1 MDKLRLSMLNLRNIV
16 YKSHIVSLLSITASS
31 LLAQHYC
38 QLRMLPMENV
48 QITINHVWVMAS
60 ACMVFFMQ
68 LGFTSYEAGFSQSK
82 NAISISIRNLVEF
95 LVSSLMFYAAGFGLM
110 FGISCTGWIGT
121 NHFFTSGVLA
131 HPDNLGYTFF
141 FFQLVFAATAS
152 TILSG
157 AIAERSSFI
166 PNVVGPAFMVSVIY
180 PIFGHWAWGNLFYP
194 EQAGWLE
201 RLGFI
206 DFAGSTVV
214 HSIGGWFALAGAVV
228 LGPRVGKYNPDGSS
242 NPMGLHNVPLATL
255 GTFFLWF
262 GWFGF
267 NGGSLL
273 RASGNIGLVIV
284 NTNMASAASGVSAL
298 MMNYAM
304 ERRLDAGKLFTAVL
318 AGLVAI
324 TAGSS
329 RVSPDGAIYIGLITG
344 IVAILAQD
352 FIEKKLKVDDPV
364 AAVAVHGVGGVIGT
378 LCVALFAEKS
388 TLLVEGGNRLHQ
400 LGVQAIGVGVAF
412 AWSFGLGMFFFWC
425 LKKIVRIRVSP
436 EEEKRGLNVAEYED
450 VASWLDF
457 MRITRLQDLNVLLE
471 KRVAERTNELQKT
484 NIALGKANRLKSE
497 FLATM
502 SHELRTPLNAIIGFA
517 EVLRDEIVGTIN
529 AEQKEYLNDIHGSG
543 QHLLDMINSILDLSK
558 IEAGKLELQYE
569 EFPVKEAISAALNTV
584 MGVARKKNID
594 IITHIDEDLPAVTAD
609 KVKLKQILFNLLSNA
624 VKFTPENGRITIH
637 ANLTGQ
643 LIQIAVSDT
652 GIGIK
657 SENMDKIFEAFRQVD
672 GSYARRYEGTGLGLT
687 LTKRLV
693 ELHNGRIWVKSEYGK
708 GSTFTFTVPI
718 KSPKSPP

>member
-1 MDKLRLSMLNLRNIV
+1 
-16 YKSHIVSLLSITASS
+16 
-31 LLAQHYC
+31 
-38 QLRMLPMENV
+38 MENL
-48 QITINHVWVMAS
+48 QININHVWVMVA

-95 LVSSLMFYAAGFGLM
+95 LVSSLAFYVVGFGLM
-110 FGISCTGWIGT
+110 FGASYMGWIGT
-121 NHFFTSGVLA
+121 NHFFIGGVVTHTGSLS
-131 HPDNLGYTFF
+131 YTFF
-141 FFQLVFAATAS
+141 FYQLVFAATAS

-166 PNVVGPAFMVSVIY
+166 PNVIGPAFTVSVIY
-180 PIFGHWAWGNLFYP
+180 PMFGHWAWGNLFYP
-194 EQAGWLE
+194 GQSGWLG

-214 HSIGGWFALAGAVV
+214 HSIGGWFALAGAMV
-228 LGPRVGKYNPDGSS
+228 LGPRIGKYNPDGSS

-273 RASGNIGLVIV
+273 RASADIGLVIV
-284 NTNMASAASGVSAL
+284 NTNMAAAAAGVSAL
-298 MMNYAM
+298 IFNYAT

-329 RVSPDGAIYIGLITG
+329 RVNPDGAVYIGLITG
-344 IVAILAQD
+344 VVAIMAQD
-352 FIEKKLKVDDPV
+352 FIEKILKVDDPV

-378 LCVALFAEKS
+378 LCIAPFAEKS

-400 LGVQAIGVGVAF
+400 LGIQALGVGVAF
-412 AWSFGLGMFFFWC
+412 VWSFGLGMLFFWC
-425 LKKIVRIRVSP
+425 LKKIVGIRVSP
-436 EEEKRGLNVAEYED
+436 EEEKKGLNVTEYED
-450 VASWLDF
+450 VTSWLDF
-457 MRITRLQDLNVLLE
+457 MRITRLRDLNVVLE
-471 KRVAERTNELQKT
+471 KRVAERTDELQKT
-484 NIALGKANRLKSE
+484 NIALEKANKLKSE

-517 EVLRDEIVGTIN
+517 EVLRDEIAGTLAI
-529 AEQKEYLNDIHGSG
+529 EQKEYVEDIHSSG
-543 QHLLDMINSILDLSK
+543 QHLLNMINSILDLSK

-569 EFPVKEAISAALNTV
+569 EFPIEETVNEVLNTIV
-584 MGVARKKNID
+584 GFSDKKGIRIHTNVEEGVPSI
-594 IITHIDEDLPAVTAD
+594 TAD
-609 KVKLKQILFNLLSNA
+609 KVKFKQIMFNLLSNA
-624 VKFTPENGRITIH
+624 VKFTHENGRITIN
-637 ANLTGQ
+637 AKLTNQ
-643 LIQIAVSDT
+643 HIQIAVTDT

-657 SENMDKIFEAFRQVD
+657 SEDMDKIFEAFRQLD
-672 GSYARRYEGTGLGLT
+672 ASYARRYEGTGLGLT

-693 ELHNGRIWVKSEYGK
+693 ELHGGEIWVKSEYGK
-708 GSTFTFTVPI
+708 GSTFTFTLPL
-718 KSPKSPP
+718 KLP

>member
-1 MDKLRLSMLNLRNIV
+1 ME
-16 YKSHIVSLLSITASS
+16 SL
-31 LLAQHYC
+31 
-38 QLRMLPMENV
+38 
-48 QITINHVWVMAS
+48 QININHVWVMVA

-95 LVSSLMFYAAGFGLM
+95 LVSSLAFYVVGFGLM
-110 FGISCTGWIGT
+110 FGASHMGWIGT
-121 NHFFTSGVLA
+121 NHFFACGVATHTGSLS
-131 HPDNLGYTFF
+131 YTFF
-141 FFQLVFAATAS
+141 FYQLVFAATAS

-166 PNVVGPAFMVSVIY
+166 PNVIGPAFTVSVIY

-194 EQAGWLE
+194 DQSGWLG

-214 HSIGGWFALAGAVV
+214 HSIGGWFALAGALV
-228 LGPRVGKYNPDGSS
+228 LGPRIGKYNPDGSS

-273 RASGNIGLVIV
+273 RASADIGLVIV
-284 NTNMASAASGVSAL
+284 NTNLAAAAAGVSAL
-298 MMNYAM
+298 IFNYST

-329 RVSPDGAIYIGLITG
+329 RVNPDGAVYIGLITG
-344 IVAILAQD
+344 VVAILAQD
-352 FIEKKLKVDDPV
+352 FIEKILKIDDPV

-378 LCVALFAEKS
+378 LCVAPFAEKS
-388 TLLVEGGNRLHQ
+388 TLLVENGDRLHQ
-400 LGVQAIGVGVAF
+400 LGIQAIGVGIAF
-412 AWSFGLGMFFFWC
+412 VWSFGLGMLFFWC
-425 LKKIVRIRVSP
+425 VKKTLGIRVSP
-436 EEEKRGLNVAEYED
+436 EEEKKGLNVAEYED

-457 MRITRLQDLNVLLE
+457 IRISRLQDLNILLE
-471 KRVAERTNELQKT
+471 RRVAERTDELQKA
-484 NIALGKANRLKSE
+484 NIALEKANRLKSE

-502 SHELRTPLNAIIGFA
+502 SHELRTPLNSIIGFA
-517 EVLRDEIVGTIN
+517 EVLKDEVVGTIS
-529 AEQKEYLNDIHGSG
+529 AEQKEYLSDIHGSG
-543 QHLLDMINSILDLSK
+543 QHLLNMINSILDLSK
-558 IEAGKLELQYE
+558 IEAGKLELHYE
-569 EFPVKEAISAALNTV
+569 EFPVKEAINEVLNTII
-584 MGVARKKNID
+584 GFSNKKGIRIN
-594 IITHIDEDLPAVTAD
+594 THIHEDVPSITVD
-609 KVKLKQILFNLLSNA
+609 KVKFKQIMFNLLSNA
-624 VKFTPENGRITIH
+624 VKFTPENGRVTINASLMNQH
-637 ANLTGQ
+637 V
-643 LIQIAVSDT
+643 QIAVSDT

-657 SENMDKIFEAFRQVD
+657 SEDMDKIFEAFRQVD
-672 GSYARRYEGTGLGLT
+672 ASYARRYEGTGLGLT

-693 ELHNGRIWVKSEYGK
+693 ELHGGKIWVISEFGK
-708 GSTFTFTVPI
+708 GSTFTFTLPVKP
-718 KSPKSPP
+718 PKK

>member
-1 MDKLRLSMLNLRNIV
+1 ME
-16 YKSHIVSLLSITASS
+16 SL
-31 LLAQHYC
+31 
-38 QLRMLPMENV
+38 
-48 QITINHVWVMAS
+48 QININHVWVMVA

-95 LVSSLMFYAAGFGLM
+95 LVSSLAFYAVGFGLM
-110 FGISCTGWIGT
+110 FGASHMGWIGT
-121 NHFFTSGVLA
+121 NHFFACGVATHTGSLS
-131 HPDNLGYTFF
+131 YTFF
-141 FFQLVFAATAS
+141 FYQLVFAATAS

-166 PNVVGPAFMVSVIY
+166 PNVIGPAFTVSVIY

-194 EQAGWLE
+194 DQSGWLG

-214 HSIGGWFALAGAVV
+214 HSIGGWFALAGALV
-228 LGPRVGKYNPDGSS
+228 LGPRIGKYNPDGSS

-273 RASGNIGLVIV
+273 RASADIGLVIV
-284 NTNMASAASGVSAL
+284 NTNMAAAAAGVSAL
-298 MMNYAM
+298 IFNYAT
-304 ERRLDAGKLFTAVL
+304 EKRLNAGKLFTAVL

-329 RVSPDGAIYIGLITG
+329 RVNPDGAVYIGLITG
-344 IVAILAQD
+344 VVAILAQD
-352 FIEKKLKVDDPV
+352 FIEKILKIDDPV

-378 LCVALFAEKS
+378 LCVAPFAEKS
-388 TLLVEGGNRLHQ
+388 TLLVENGDRLHQ
-400 LGVQAIGVGVAF
+400 LGIQALGVGIAF
-412 AWSFGLGMFFFWC
+412 AWSFGLGMLFFWC
-425 LKKIVRIRVSP
+425 VKKTLGIRVSP
-436 EEEKRGLNVAEYED
+436 DEEKKGLNVAEYED

-471 KRVAERTNELQKT
+471 KRVEERTDDLQKA
-484 NIALGKANRLKSE
+484 NIALEKANRLKSE

-517 EVLRDEIVGTIN
+517 EVLRDDVVGTLS
-529 AEQKEYLNDIHGSG
+529 AEQKEYLDDIHGSG
-543 QHLLDMINSILDLSK
+543 QHLLNMINSILDLSK
-558 IEAGKLELQYE
+558 IEAGKLELHYE
-569 EFPVKEAISAALNTV
+569 EFPVKEAINEVLNTV
-584 MGVARKKNID
+584 TGFSNKKGIR
-594 IITHIDEDLPAVTAD
+594 IHTHIHEDVPSITAD
-609 KVKLKQILFNLLSNA
+609 KVKFKQIMFNLLSNA
-624 VKFTPENGRITIH
+624 VKFTPENGRVTINASLVNQH
-637 ANLTGQ
+637 
-643 LIQIAVSDT
+643 IQIAVSDT

-657 SENMDKIFEAFRQVD
+657 SEDMDKIFEAFRQLD
-672 GSYARRYEGTGLGLT
+672 ASYARRYEGTGLGLT

-693 ELHNGRIWVKSEYGK
+693 ELHRGKIWVISEFGK
-708 GSTFTFTVPI
+708 GSTFTFTLPI
-718 KSPKSPP
+718 KPQTK

>member
-1 MDKLRLSMLNLRNIV
+1 ME
-16 YKSHIVSLLSITASS
+16 SL
-31 LLAQHYC
+31 
-38 QLRMLPMENV
+38 
-48 QITINHVWVMAS
+48 QININHVWVMVA

-95 LVSSLMFYAAGFGLM
+95 LVSSLAFYVVGFGLM
-110 FGISCTGWIGT
+110 FGASHMGWIGT
-121 NHFFTSGVLA
+121 NHFFACGVATHTGSLS
-131 HPDNLGYTFF
+131 YTFF
-141 FFQLVFAATAS
+141 FYQLVFAATAS

-166 PNVVGPAFMVSVIY
+166 PNVIGPAFTVSVIY

-194 EQAGWLE
+194 DQSGWLG

-214 HSIGGWFALAGAVV
+214 HSIGGWFALAGALV
-228 LGPRVGKYNPDGSS
+228 LGPRIGKYNPDGSS

-273 RASGNIGLVIV
+273 RASADIGLVIT
-284 NTNMASAASGVSAL
+284 NTNMAAAAAGVSAL
-298 MMNYAM
+298 IFNYST

-329 RVSPDGAIYIGLITG
+329 RVNPDGAVYIGLITG
-344 IVAILAQD
+344 VVAILAQD
-352 FIEKKLKVDDPV
+352 FIEKILKIDDPV

-378 LCVALFAEKS
+378 LCVAPFAEKS
-388 TLLVEGGNRLHQ
+388 TLLVENGNRLHQ
-400 LGVQAIGVGVAF
+400 LGIQALGVGIAF
-412 AWSFGLGMFFFWC
+412 VWAFGLGMLFFWC
-425 LKKIVRIRVSP
+425 VKKTLGIRVSP
-436 EEEKRGLNVAEYED
+436 EEEKKGLNVAEYED

-457 MRITRLQDLNVLLE
+457 MRISRLQDLNILLE
-471 KRVAERTNELQKT
+471 RRVAERTDELQKA
-484 NIALGKANRLKSE
+484 NIALEKANRLKSE

-517 EVLRDEIVGTIN
+517 EVLKDEVVGTLST
-529 AEQKEYLNDIHGSG
+529 EQKEYLGDIHGSG
-543 QHLLDMINSILDLSK
+543 QHLLNMINSILDLSK
-558 IEAGKLELQYE
+558 IEAGKLELHYE
-569 EFPVKEAISAALNTV
+569 EFPVQEAINEVLNTII
-584 MGVARKKNID
+584 GFSNKKGIH
-594 IITHIDEDLPAVTAD
+594 IHTHIHEDVPSITVD
-609 KVKLKQILFNLLSNA
+609 KVKFKQIMFNLLSNA
-624 VKFTPENGRITIH
+624 VKFTPENGRVTINASLMNQH
-637 ANLTGQ
+637 V
-643 LIQIAVSDT
+643 QIAVSDT

-657 SENMDKIFEAFRQVD
+657 SEDMDKIFEAFRQLD
-672 GSYARRYEGTGLGLT
+672 ASYARHYEGTGLGLT

-693 ELHNGRIWVKSEYGK
+693 ELHGGKIWVISEFGK
-708 GSTFTFTVPI
+708 GSAFTFSLPI
-718 KSPKSPP
+718 KPQKNLSN

>member
-1 MDKLRLSMLNLRNIV
+1 MDTI
-16 YKSHIVSLLSITASS
+16 
-31 LLAQHYC
+31 
-38 QLRMLPMENV
+38 
-48 QITINHVWVMAS
+48 QININHVWVMAA

-95 LVSSLMFYAAGFGLM
+95 LVSSLMFYAVGFGLM
-110 FGISCTGWIGT
+110 FGISYMGWIGT
-121 NHFFTSGVLA
+121 NHFFANGVQTHTGNLA
-131 HPDNLGYTFF
+131 YTFF

-152 TILSG
+152 TITSG
-157 AIAERSSFI
+157 AIAERSCFI
-166 PNVVGPAFMVSVIY
+166 PNVIGPVFMVGVIY
-180 PIFGHWAWGNLFYP
+180 PIFGHWAWGSLFYP
-194 EQAGWLE
+194 DQSGWLG

-228 LGPRVGKYNPDGSS
+228 LGPRIGKYNPDGSS

-273 RASGNIGLVIV
+273 RASADIGLIIV
-284 NTNMASAASGVSAL
+284 NTNLAAAAAGVSAL
-298 MMNYAM
+298 IFNYTT

-329 RVSPDGAIYIGLITG
+329 RVAPDGAVYIGLITG
-344 IVAILAQD
+344 ILAILAQD
-352 FIEKKLKVDDPV
+352 FIEKILKVDDPV

-378 LCVALFAEKS
+378 LCVAPFAEKA
-388 TLLVEGGNRLHQ
+388 TLMVEGGNRLHQ
-400 LGVQAIGVGVAF
+400 LGIQAVGVGVAF
-412 AWSFGLGMFFFWC
+412 VWSFGLGMLFFWC
-425 LKKIVRIRVSP
+425 LKKIVGIRVSP
-436 EEEKRGLNVAEYED
+436 EEEKKGLNVAEYED

-471 KRVAERTNELQKT
+471 KRVTERTDELQKA
-484 NIALGKANRLKSE
+484 NIALEKANRLKSE

-502 SHELRTPLNAIIGFA
+502 SHELRTPLNSIIGFA
-517 EVLRDEIVGTIN
+517 EVLKDEVVGTLR
-529 AEQKEYLNDIHGSG
+529 AEQKEYLDDIHGSG
-543 QHLLDMINSILDLSK
+543 QHLLNMINSILDLSK
-558 IEAGKLELQYE
+558 IEAGKLELHYE
-569 EFPVKEAISAALNTV
+569 EFPVKEAINEVLNTIT
-584 MGVARKKNID
+584 GFSNKKGIP
-594 IITHIDEDLPAVTAD
+594 IQTHIQKDMPPLTAD
-609 KVKLKQILFNLLSNA
+609 KVKFKQIMFNLLSNA
-624 VKFTPENGRITIH
+624 VKFTPENGRIAIN
-637 ANLTGQ
+637 ANLVNQ
-643 LIQIAVSDT
+643 HLQIAVSDT

-657 SENMDKIFEAFRQVD
+657 SEDMDKIFEAFRQLD
-672 GSYARRYEGTGLGLT
+672 ASYARHYEGTGLGLT

-693 ELHNGRIWVKSEYGK
+693 ELHGGRIWVDSEYGK
-708 GSTFTFTVPI
+708 GSVFTFTLPLKPEV
-718 KSPKSPP
+718 SLRL

>member
-1 MDKLRLSMLNLRNIV
+1 ME
-16 YKSHIVSLLSITASS
+16 SL
-31 LLAQHYC
+31 
-38 QLRMLPMENV
+38 
-48 QITINHVWVMAS
+48 QININHVWVMVA

-95 LVSSLMFYAAGFGLM
+95 LVSSLAFYVVGFGLM
-110 FGISCTGWIGT
+110 FGSSHMGWIGT
-121 NHFFTSGVLA
+121 NHFFASGVTSHHVNLA
-131 HPDNLGYTFF
+131 YTFF
-141 FFQLVFAATAS
+141 FYQLVFAATAS
-152 TILSG
+152 TIVSG

-166 PNVVGPAFMVSVIY
+166 PNVIGPAFMVGVIY

-194 EQAGWLE
+194 EQAGWLG

-214 HSIGGWFALAGAVV
+214 HSIGGWFALAGALV
-228 LGPRVGKYNPDGSS
+228 LGPRIGKYNPDGSS

-273 RASGNIGLVIV
+273 RASADIGLVIT
-284 NTNMASAASGVSAL
+284 NTNMAAAAAGVSAL
-298 MMNYAM
+298 IFNYAT
-304 ERRLDAGKLFTAVL
+304 EKRLNAGKLFTAIL

-329 RVSPDGAIYIGLITG
+329 RVTPDGAIYIGLITG
-344 IVAILAQD
+344 IVSILAQD
-352 FIEKKLKVDDPV
+352 FIEKILKIDDPV

-378 LCVALFAEKS
+378 LCVAPFAEKS
-388 TLLVEGGNRLHQ
+388 TLLVEGSRLHQ
-400 LGVQAIGVGVAF
+400 LGIQAVGVGIAF
-412 AWSFGLGMFFFWC
+412 AWSFGLGMLFFWC
-425 LKKIVRIRVSP
+425 VKKTLGIRVSP
-436 EEEKRGLNVAEYED
+436 EEEKKGLNVAEYED

-471 KRVAERTNELQKT
+471 KRVEERTDALQKA
-484 NIALGKANRLKSE
+484 NIALEKANRLKSE

-517 EVLRDEIVGTIN
+517 EVLRDDVVGTLS
-529 AEQKEYLNDIHGSG
+529 AEQKEYLDDIHGSG
-543 QHLLDMINSILDLSK
+543 QHLLNMINSILDLSK

-569 EFPVKEAISAALNTV
+569 EFPVKEAINEVLNTV
-584 MGVARKKNID
+584 TGFSNKKGIR
-594 IITHIDEDLPAVTAD
+594 IHTHIHEDIPSITAD
-609 KVKLKQILFNLLSNA
+609 KVKFKQIKFNLLSNA
-624 VKFTPENGRITIH
+624 VKFTPENGRVTINASLVNQH
-637 ANLTGQ
+637 
-643 LIQIAVSDT
+643 IQIAVSDT

-657 SENMDKIFEAFRQVD
+657 SEDMDKIFEAFRQLD
-672 GSYARRYEGTGLGLT
+672 ASYARRYEGTGLGLT

-693 ELHNGRIWVKSEYGK
+693 ELHRGKIWVISEFGK
-708 GSTFTFTVPI
+708 GSTFTFTLPI
-718 KSPKSPP
+718 KPQTK